1 MKLFSENIYMLFFL
15 DTLSPKQYNINVNK
29 IRKLVNIMMK
39 YTIYYSIPDDIYCYK
54 MNAKDEKQLVK
65 FLKMLTDEKAYNF
78 RVEVINYEL

>member
-1 MKLFSENIYMLFFL
+1 
-15 DTLSPKQYNINVNK
+15 
-29 IRKLVNIMMK
+29 MMK

-78 RVEVINYEL
+78 TVEVINYEL